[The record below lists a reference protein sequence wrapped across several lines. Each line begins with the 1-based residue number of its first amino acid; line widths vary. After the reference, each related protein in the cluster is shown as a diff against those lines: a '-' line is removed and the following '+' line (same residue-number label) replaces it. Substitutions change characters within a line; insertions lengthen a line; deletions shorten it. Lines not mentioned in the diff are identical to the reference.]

1 MKKPKTM
8 KPPKPPAS
16 KEDGGALYVDPRQT
30 DLFKREPPVP
40 KLRCVA
46 KLERIAEEQRLKRER
61 REEEERLERERKEE
75 EARLERERLAA
86 LDPRLPPWPDTK
98 RAVPNLAL
106 RSALFAAV
114 RHNKRLFK
122 YKVASVDGVDILYT
136 GEQLDQTCLDVW
148 EAVMHL
154 CRHQQMG
161 TELEFSAYEFL
172 TMLEK
177 TDTGENRKDLDDDL
191 TRLNA
196 CAVRVKVGKKMYQG
210 GLVVYMHS
218 DETSQRFKIK
228 LDPKL
233 LLLFD
238 TDQYTLLD
246 WAIRKDLSGKPLAQW
261 LHGYFASHAKPY
273 PITFAKIHELCG
285 SEDKDMP
292 GFKRNVRKA
301 LQTITEVC
309 AKHGKP
315 FTVQIDDG
323 DRQPDALTQPTE
335 APGKKAT
342 RLKNTRLPYTQKAVF
357 LNGFLRCIRGN
368 IYVVH

>member
-8 KPPKPPAS
+8 KLPKPPAS
-16 KEDGGALYVDPRQT
+16 KEDDGALYVDPRQT

-61 REEEERLERERKEE
+61 
-75 EARLERERLAA
+75 LAA
-86 LDPRLPPWPDTK
+86 VNPRLPPWPDTK

-122 YKVASVDGVDILYT
+122 YKVASVDGADILYT

-172 TMLEK
+172 KMLEK
-177 TDTGENRKDLDDDL
+177 ADTGKNRKDLDDDL

-196 CAVRVKVGKKMYQG
+196 CAVRVQVGKRIYQG

-218 DETSQRFKIK
+218 DENSQYFKIG

-233 LLLFD
+233 FLLFD

>member
-8 KPPKPPAS
+8 KLPKPPAS

-61 REEEERLERERKEE
+61 REEEERLERER
-75 EARLERERLAA
+75 LAA
-86 LDPRLPPWPDTK
+86 VNPRLPPWPDTK

-172 TMLEK
+172 KMLEK
-177 TDTGENRKDLDDDL
+177 ADTGKNRKDLDDDL

-196 CAVRVKVGKKMYQG
+196 CAVRVQVGKRIYQG

-218 DETSQRFKIK
+218 DENSQYFKIG

-285 SEDKDMP
+285 SESKDMP
-292 GFKRNVRKA
+292 GFRRDVRKA

-315 FTVQIDDG
+315 FSVEFKE
-323 DRQPDALTQPTE
+323 DRVIASPTPSSSQQRCLEKKPPD
-335 APGKKAT
+335 
-342 RLKNTRLPYTQKAVF
+342 
-357 LNGFLRCIRGN
+357 
-368 IYVVH
+368 